1 MNNKILLSTDT
12 MVGYGLDMIF
22 EMAKN
27 ADMMELIWLFQR
39 GLMHGMKTM

>member
-22 EMAKN
+22 EMAKKCEYDGIDL
-27 ADMMELIWLFQR
+27 AVS
-39 GLMHGMKTM
+39 K

>member
-12 MVGYGLDMIF
+12 MSSYGLDMIF

-27 ADMMELIWLFQR
+27 AD
-39 GLMHGMKTM
+39 LMGSI